1 MSNKKRKLKNVISLK
16 NNKFD
21 INKINTIN
29 EINNFLKIK
38 REKIINN
45 LVEIDNLRNE
55 INQLDKK
62 LDKMCDHQ
70 YEYTNESYTMNQR
83 PPKKCT
89 KCDKD
94 R

>member
-38 REKIINN
+38 REKVINN

-55 INQLDKK
+55 IIQLDKK

-70 YEYTNESYTMNQR
+70 YEHTNESYTMNQR

>member
-38 REKIINN
+38 REKVINN

-55 INQLDKK
+55 IIQLDKK